1 MYCFLVIQI
10 DWAIQCGG
18 ASFPPPAY
26 VISKQKK
33 GGEGLP
39 QS

>member
-1 MYCFLVIQI
+1 MYCFLIIQI
-10 DWAIQCGG
+10 EWAIQCGG
-18 ASFPPPAY
+18 ARSHPHAC
-26 VISKQKK
+26 VSKQKK